1 MKVQDKIHGYERS
14 YSGGK
19 ERLKQTVK
27 GNILFKVVYSN
38 MYKIIHASLKY
49 GGTVCY
55 EKVRVAKVKC

>member
-1 MKVQDKIHGYERS
+1 MSVTIA
-14 YSGGK
+14 GGK